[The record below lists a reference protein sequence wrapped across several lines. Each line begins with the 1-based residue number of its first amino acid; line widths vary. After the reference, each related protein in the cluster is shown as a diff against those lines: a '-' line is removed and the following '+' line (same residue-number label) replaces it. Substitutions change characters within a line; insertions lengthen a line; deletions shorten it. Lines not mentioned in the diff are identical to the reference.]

1 MAQTF
6 SSLQQPFHFSG
17 IQNHWSVLC
26 SERLKKV
33 FSKVRVGVSRQ
44 QGKKNPRKT
53 SSCGFWTPSMGPAD
67 TDYLPPGLARLPLP
81 RKKQTRLASFQ
92 TLLVI
97 LRANLHQ
104 VPRGEWL
111 QVTKELHSD
120 GWTDRA
126 SCFSHQAVGWGG
138 GNGRMTESRAGQN
151 ESLNGI
157 G

>member
-1 MAQTF
+1 M
-6 SSLQQPFHFSG
+6 
-17 IQNHWSVLC
+17 LC

-33 FSKVRVGVSRQ
+33 FSKVRVGVSGQ

-53 SSCGFWTPSMGPAD
+53 SSCGFWTSSTGPAD
-67 TDYLPPGLARLPLP
+67 TDYLPPGLANLPLP
-81 RKKQTRLASFQ
+81 RKKQARLASFQ
-92 TLLVI
+92 ILLI

>member
-1 MAQTF
+1 
-6 SSLQQPFHFSG
+6 
-17 IQNHWSVLC
+17 
-26 SERLKKV
+26 
-33 FSKVRVGVSRQ
+33 
-44 QGKKNPRKT
+44 
-53 SSCGFWTPSMGPAD
+53 MGPAD

-126 SCFSHQAVGWGG
+126 RDRGERDKA
-138 GNGRMTESRAGQN
+138 
-151 ESLNGI
+151 
-157 G
+157 